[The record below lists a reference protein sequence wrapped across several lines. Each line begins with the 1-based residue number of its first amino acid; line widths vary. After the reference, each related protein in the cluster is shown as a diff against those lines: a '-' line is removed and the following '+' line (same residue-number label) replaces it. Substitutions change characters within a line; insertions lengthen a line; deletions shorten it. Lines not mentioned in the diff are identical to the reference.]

1 MRRGLQWPGCRRD
14 EEPGHMCGVAGVLDE
29 AGSGDIEQHV
39 IAMTEAVHHRGPDA
53 GGYWTDPSAG
63 VALGHRRLSVVDL
76 SANGAQPMQSG
87 CGQVVLVY
95 NGEIYNAGDLR
106 TELERAGRKFRGH
119 SDTEVIVEGCAHW
132 GVRTTA
138 QRLIGMFAFAAWDR
152 TSRQLTLVRDHLG
165 IKPLYWGKL
174 GSLFAFG
181 SELRSLRAHP
191 SWNPQVDR
199 DSLATFMRYSFV
211 PAPYS
216 IYRDIWKLEPG
227 CLLTVKRGS
236 APRVDRYW
244 DAVAVSKEAK
254 RKQFGGSA
262 REAIDELDRLLRD
275 AVGRAMV
282 SDVPLGAFLSGGL
295 DSSTVVAM
303 MQAQSSRSVQ
313 TFTVGFTEGGY
324 DEAEDA
330 RRVAAC
336 LGVDHTEIYIN
347 SADMISIVPT
357 LSSIYDEPFADP
369 SQIPTSLLS
378 RVARKHVTVVLSGD
392 GGDEL
397 FAGYTR
403 YLWGDKYWRLA
414 TTLPRSVREGLTRSI
429 ACISPRTWDRL
440 ASIVPRRYR
449 PRQFGEKVHKAADL
463 FSQSS
468 LADYYSSVIGK
479 WDRPVEILPLST
491 ILSTRSEQSALDA
504 TPDET
509 VDRLRLMDVL
519 TYLPDDVLTK
529 VDRASMIVALETRVP
544 LLDRRVAEF
553 AWSLPKD
560 MLIRNGVGKWLL
572 RQVLYRYVPKA
583 VVERPKTGFSVPLG
597 EWLRG
602 PLREWAEDL
611 LSERALAASG
621 LEPKPVRRLWEAI
634 VSEKSWQH
642 YALWNVLI
650 YQDWVRKW
658 SAAPL

>member
-1 MRRGLQWPGCRRD
+1 
-14 EEPGHMCGVAGVLDE
+14 MCGVAGVLDE
-29 AGSGDIEQHV
+29 TGSRDIERHV
-39 IAMTEAVHHRGPDA
+39 IAMTETLQHRGPDA
-53 GGYWTDPSAG
+53 SGYWTDLDAG

-76 SANGAQPMQSG
+76 SANGAQPMQSA
-87 CGQVVLVY
+87 CGQVVLIY
-95 NGEIYNAGDLR
+95 NGEIYNAPDLR
-106 TELERAGRKFRGH
+106 TELERAGRRFRGH
-119 SDTEVIVEGCAHW
+119 SDTEVIVEACAHW
-132 GVRTTA
+132 GVRATA

-152 TSRQLTLVRDHLG
+152 SSRQLTLVRDHLG
-165 IKPLYWGKL
+165 IKPMYWGKL

-199 DSLATFMRYSFV
+199 DSLATFMRYSCV

-216 IYRDIWKLEPG
+216 IYRGIWKLEPG
-227 CLLTVKRGS
+227 CLLTVQRGS
-236 APRVDRYW
+236 DPRVERYW
-244 DAVAVSKEAK
+244 DVIAVSTEAK
-254 RKQFGGSA
+254 RKPFAGTA
-262 REAIDELDRLLRD
+262 TEAIDELERLLKD
-275 AVGRAMV
+275 AVGRALV

-303 MQAQSSRSVQ
+303 MQVQSSRSVK
-313 TFTVGFTEGGY
+313 TFTIGFGEGGY
-324 DEAEDA
+324 NEAEDA
-330 RRVAAC
+330 KRVAAC

-347 SADMISIVPT
+347 SADMLSIVPA

-369 SQIPTSLLS
+369 SQIPTSLIS
-378 RVARKHVTVVLSGD
+378 RVARKHVTVALSGD

-403 YLWGDKYWRLA
+403 YLWADKYWRLA

-449 PRQFGEKVHKAADL
+449 PRHFGEKVHKAADS

-468 LADYYSSVIGK
+468 LAGYYSSVIAK
-479 WDRPVEILPLST
+479 WDRPLEILPLS
-491 ILSTRSEQSALDA
+491 IALRTRGEDSALDA
-504 TPDET
+504 PLDET

-544 LLDRRVAEF
+544 LLDRRVVEF
-553 AWSLPKD
+553 AWSLPKEL
-560 MLIRNGVGKWLL
+560 LIHNGVGKWLL

-583 VVERPKTGFSVPLG
+583 LLERPKTGFSVPLG

-602 PLREWAEDL
+602 PLRDWAEDL
-611 LSERALAASG
+611 LSERALAHSG
-621 LEPKPVRRLWEAI
+621 LEPKPVRRLWQA
-634 VSEKSWQH
+634 VLSEKSWQH

-650 YQDWVRKW
+650 YQDWARKW
-658 SAAPL
+658 SAAPV